1 MMKFL
6 TNFLAVLIVAQSAAA
21 TPWRPTPVDSTVSA
35 ISNPS
40 SVCDEQRDFNEKG
53 QSRKCIPWRDYD
65 KNKNV
70 FSQKLQW
77 QQIDSRELTAFET
90 CEMLG
95 YRKNGRKCADTR
107 AGRRGTDRDAPG
119 INIDGIEM
127 TPESGG
133 GWNINLGNSVNVGA
147 SRILP
152 RRDNSLLLGIYDRQN
167 FVFRIIAVRVNVGA
181 PPCHRDSEDDISR
194 AAWTSDLTDTYCT
207 GKLRG
212 EFKVR
217 VFQAAL
223 GPRYFDLYKGRGIW
237 KDEDDNYVHEAGYS
251 GINPWSRFDRDD
263 GANLFHNIEFA
274 AAAAA
279 LAEAQH
285 RLRTPIAYL
294 VTAQPELSP
303 KTKDLGGI
311 FSKTTEHWVEGK
323 LVPEW
328 FVFVDN
334 DKGGAQMANAAFTRF
349 CAIPEDA
356 QPQDADGVKYCPK
369 NAVVESAS
377 SFIHMKGGNMPEMEQ
392 RIYNK
397 LHSRERGIS
406 VLAMGVFV
414 ALAVITGGA
423 TLAPTAA
430 LGAGTATSAALG
442 GVIGAKAGF
451 GALAA
456 GVGVGYI
463 GGHAI
468 AGQLSDANASPGDY
482 QKGLFGGKIG
492 DGIAVP
498 WNANPQ
504 TESEIKHQSME
515 SESEHYAAFALA
527 AHDKLNPCNE
537 GGDGCNP
544 RNSMK
549 AVKCMWGGCDGAD
562 DEDFIADNTEGNIN
576 AASAELNALRDKKEL
591 AAFKAIQATLAVD
604 AATAHRAVET
614 QYSTGKA
621 ALNKLIAQENI
632 ETYTI
637 YDTVTGTES
646 LVGHVDTNAQTITLH
661 DKAANYQSKRY
672 SYRQIEVMLNAE
684 RFEIREQ

>member
-1 MMKFL
+1 MKFL

-21 TPWRPTPVDSTVSA
+21 TPWRPVPVDSTVSA

-77 QQIDSRELTAFET
+77 QQIDSRALTASEKA
-90 CEMLG
+90 EM
-95 YRKNGRKCADTR
+95 
-107 AGRRGTDRDAPG
+107 RGERDAPG

-127 TPESGG
+127 TPESDG
-133 GWNINLGNSVNVGA
+133 GWKVNLGNSVNVGA

-181 PPCHRDSEDDISR
+181 PPCDDSR
-194 AAWTSDLTDTYCT
+194 AAITSDLTDTNCT
-207 GKLRG
+207 GKLRS

-294 VTAQPELSP
+294 VTAQPEIDSY
-303 KTKDLGGI
+303 TQSRGI
-311 FSKTTEHWVEGK
+311 IIEKVETWVEGK

-328 FVFVDN
+328 FVLVDN
-334 DKGGAQMANAAFTRF
+334 DKGGEQMANAKFAAF
-349 CAIPEDA
+349 CAIPDDD
-356 QPQDADGVKYCPK
+356 QPEHADGTKYCPK
-369 NAVVESAS
+369 SAIVESAS

-414 ALAVITGGA
+414 ALAVITGGLA
-423 TLAPTAA
+423 LAPTAA

-442 GVIGAKAGF
+442 GGLSASGGF
-451 GALAA
+451 VALGA

-527 AHDKLNPCNE
+527 AHDKLNPCDE

>member
-6 TNFLAVLIVAQSAAA
+6 TNFLAVLMIAQSAAA
-21 TPWRPTPVDSTVSA
+21 TPWRPVPVDSTVSA
-35 ISNPS
+35 ISNPR
-40 SVCDEQRDFNEKG
+40 SVCDERRTTDEV
-53 QSRKCIPWRDYD
+53 RRECIPWRDYD

-70 FSQKLQW
+70 FSQKLRW
-77 QQIDSRELTAFET
+77 QQIDSRELSVDET

-181 PPCHRDSEDDISR
+181 PPCDDSR
-194 AAWTSDLTDTYCT
+194 AAITSDLTDTNCT

-294 VTAQPELSP
+294 VTAQPEL
-303 KTKDLGGI
+303 KTNTKGPYGI
-311 FSKTTEHWVEGK
+311 IVSRFETWVEGK

-328 FVFVDN
+328 FVLVDN
-334 DKGGAQMANAAFTRF
+334 DKGGEQMANAKFAAF
-349 CAIPEDA
+349 CAIPNDT
-356 QPQDADGVKYCPK
+356 QPQHADGTKYCPES
-369 NAVVESAS
+369 AIVESAS
-377 SFIHMKGGNMPEMEQ
+377 SFVHMSGGNMPETEQ
-392 RIYNK
+392 LIYNK
-397 LHSRERGIS
+397 LHSTERGIS
-406 VLAMGVFV
+406 VLAMGLIVAGV
-414 ALAVITGGA
+414 ALATGGL
-423 TLAPTAA
+423 LAPEAAAIAGGYVSAGGAA
-430 LGAGTATSAALG
+430 LGLE
-442 GVIGAKAGF
+442 IGASLGYAI
-451 GALAA
+451 AA
-456 GVGVGYI
+456 GAVGAGYI
-463 GGHAI
+463 GGHEI
-468 AGQLSDANASPGDY
+468 AGDAGAGDY
-482 QKGLFGGKIG
+482 QKYPFGSKIG
-492 DGIAVP
+492 DGTVLP

-504 TESEIKHQSME
+504 TESDIKYQSME
-515 SESEHYAAFALA
+515 SENEHYSAFALA

-537 GGDGCNP
+537 RGDGCNP

-549 AVKCMWGGCDGAD
+549 AVKCMWGGCDGAN

-591 AAFKAIQATLAVD
+591 AAFEAIQATLAVD

-632 ETYTI
+632 ESYTI
-637 YDTVTGTES
+637 YDTVTGTEA

>member
-6 TNFLAVLIVAQSAAA
+6 TNFLAVLMIAQSAAA
-21 TPWRPTPVDSTVSA
+21 TPWRPVPVDSTVSA
-35 ISNPS
+35 ISNPR
-40 SVCDEQRDFNEKG
+40 SVCDERRTTDEV
-53 QSRKCIPWRDYD
+53 RRECIPWRDYD

-70 FSQKLQW
+70 FSQKLRW
-77 QQIDSRELTAFET
+77 QQIDSRELSVDET

-181 PPCHRDSEDDISR
+181 PPCDDSR
-194 AAWTSDLTDTYCT
+194 AAITSDLTDTNCT

-294 VTAQPELSP
+294 VTAQPELEP
-303 KTKDLGGI
+303 NTRDAGGI
-311 FSKTTEHWVEGK
+311 LIKKIETWVEGK

-328 FVFVDN
+328 FVLVDN
-334 DKGGAQMANAAFTRF
+334 DKGGAQLANAAFTAF

-356 QPQDADGVKYCPK
+356 QPQHADGTKYCPES
-369 NAVVESAS
+369 AIVESAS
-377 SFIHMKGGNMPEMEQ
+377 SFIHMKGGNMPETEQ
-392 RIYNK
+392 LIYNK
-397 LHSRERGIS
+397 LHSTERGVS
-406 VLAMGVFV
+406 VIGVGVLV
-414 ALAVITGGA
+414 ALAVLTGGA
-423 TLAPTAA
+423 ALAPAA
-430 LGAGTATSAALG
+430 AG
-442 GVIGAKAGF
+442 GVGTGV
-451 GALAA
+451 AA
-456 GVGVGYI
+456 GIGSIGLGKISAGVGYAIFSGAVGVGYI
-463 GGHAI
+463 GGHEL
-468 AGQLSDANASPGDY
+468 AGDAGSGDY
-482 QKGLFGGKIG
+482 QKYPFGSKIG
-492 DGIAVP
+492 DGTVVP

-515 SESEHYAAFALA
+515 SESEHYAAFARR

-544 RNSMK
+544 RNDAVLR
-549 AVKCMWGGCDGAD
+549 AVKCFWGGCGGAAD
-562 DEDFIADNTEGNIN
+562 DDFIADNTEGNIN

-637 YDTVTGTES
+637 YDTVTGTEA

-661 DKAANYQSKRY
+661 DKAADYQSKRY